1 MSVETGRL
9 PHLSIGLL
17 GLVTIAAYGTWYYA
31 FGVLLEPL
39 LVDTGWSEGTMAAVF
54 GVSMAAGALLGLPAG
69 RYVDRVGCRR
79 AFLLAAVGST
89 AGLLPASLAATPLLF
104 ALCAVPGAAAL
115 QALAFYHVSQ
125 STAVRI
131 APERSARAIA
141 VLTVYGALASMIY
154 LPLAA
159 ALVERIGWRATL
171 RVLVLIT
178 AAVLVVAAVGI
189 RDRPDAAAA
198 VRRGPGA
205 VSQVLATSAARRYA
219 VAVAL
224 VGLAVGTVLLYQVP
238 VMVGAGL
245 SAGAAAWLAGARGV
259 AQVTG
264 RIPLG
269 WMLDRMEAR
278 QAVRLAFAAIAV
290 GIALVAFAGNLV
302 VAAAYTLV
310 AGFGIGAT
318 SPLMGIYADELFDRS
333 SLGESMGLITMIFG
347 LSTAFGPALVG
358 VLAEVTGSRR
368 WGLGIA
374 VVAALAAVA
383 AMGPPGSDR
392 RPSLG

>member
-1 MSVETGRL
+1 MSSEPARL
-9 PHLSIGLL
+9 PQLSLGLL

-39 LVDTGWSEGTMAAVF
+39 LVDTGWSEGSMAVVF
-54 GVSMAAGALLGLPAG
+54 GVSMAVGALLGLPAG
-69 RYVDRVGCRR
+69 RFVDRVGCRR
-79 AFLLAAVGST
+79 AFLLAAAAST
-89 AGLLPASLAATPLLF
+89 GGFLLASIATTPLLF
-104 ALCAVPGAAAL
+104 ALAAVPGAAAL
-115 QALAFYHVSQ
+115 QSLAFYHVTQ

-131 APERSARAIA
+131 APDRSARAIA
-141 VLTVYGALASMIY
+141 VLTIYGALASMIY

-159 ALVERIGWRATL
+159 ALVEPLGWRVTMRILVAATAG
-171 RVLVLIT
+171 VLV
-178 AAVLVVAAVGI
+178 AASVGV
-189 RDRPDAAAA
+189 RDEVGGGSD
-198 VRRGPGA
+198 RRGPGA

-219 VAVAL
+219 AAIAL

-238 VMVGAGL
+238 VMIEAGL
-245 SAGAAAWLAGARGV
+245 SAGAAAWLAGARGL

-269 WMLDRMEAR
+269 WLLDRMEAR

-290 GIALVAFAGNLV
+290 GIALVAFAGNLE

-318 SPLMGIYADELFDRS
+318 SPLMGIYADELFDRA
-333 SLGESMGLITMIFG
+333 SLGESMGLITMVFG
-347 LSTAFGPALVG
+347 LSTAFGPAVVG
-358 VLAEVTGSRR
+358 VLAEITGSRQ
-368 WGLGIA
+368 WGLG
-374 VVAALAAVA
+374 VAAIAAVAAVA
-383 AMGPPGSDR
+383 AMGPPGPDR